1 MWTIQMYISG
11 ETPALPLIGNNG
23 VDHRKYSPH
32 APPMLTDGGVPPP
45 QGCQA
50 CQRHARQRL
59 KGKSNHCN
67 CRRGTAS

>member
-1 MWTIQMYISG
+1 MYISG

-50 CQRHARQRL
+50 CPKARL
-59 KGKSNHCN
+59 ATLTGLPMPKS
-67 CRRGTAS
+67 G